1 MYMYELCGFGSHYTH
16 PPPPRQSDSQPN
28 GCNIGQEQQDKNAQP
43 EYNPLLVNHSVK
55 KVVAHL
61 F

>member
-1 MYMYELCGFGSHYTH
+1 MSCVVLGVTIPTPL
-16 PPPPRQSDSQPN
+16 PPSPRQSDSQPN
-28 GCNIGQEQQDKNAQP
+28 GCNVGQEQQDKNAQP